1 MKFTKSIF
9 RIFTGPEVDG
19 NQEVPLPTSQ
29 AEDYPF
35 PDHPEPH
42 PQGGIAGIR
51 PLGVDV
57 AQDNTVFDSVGFG
70 DSGGLGL

>member
-1 MKFTKSIF
+1 MKFSNFI
-9 RIFTGPEVDG
+9 INLFTGPGVG
-19 NQEVPLPTSQ
+19 GSQEVPLPASQ
-29 AEDYPF
+29 AEDHPF

-57 AQDNTVFDSVGFG
+57 VQDNTVFDSIGFG
-70 DSGGLGL
+70 GSGSLDL